1 MRFGIWA
8 FLSRV
13 SGIPTGVFVFEL
25 KAAKEAEMQ
34 GFNYQAEKMKFEK
47 AWEDREKAYRKAG
60 MTEEQIQAMKEYDWE
75 TFNSD
80 RRFYRRNVDAGSFSE
95 DIDDLR
101 DSNPAAPAPL
111 AGEVEYSISSE
122 DVYRMEELFGWVES
136 LDSRELV
143 VAIRRLSARQR
154 KILDVCMREDCGQTE
169 IAELLQMKQPNV
181 NRDMKKIRE
190 LLEEARKKKKKSE
203 EDDW

>member
-1 MRFGIWA
+1 MRFGIRA
-8 FLSRV
+8 FLSRA
-13 SGIPTGVFVFEL
+13 SGIPAGVFVFEL

-60 MTEEQIQAMKEYDWE
+60 MTEVQIRAMKEYDWE

-80 RRFYRRNVDAGSFSE
+80 RRFYRRNVDAGSFSA
-95 DIDDLR
+95 DSDDLR
-101 DSNPAAPAPL
+101 DSDPAAPAPL
-111 AGEVEYSISSE
+111 AGKIEYSISSE

-143 VAIRRLSARQR
+143 VAIRKLSARQK
-154 KILDVCMREDCGQTE
+154 KILDVCMNEDCGQTE

-181 NRDMKKIRE
+181 NRDMKEIRE
-190 LLEEARKKKKKSE
+190 LLEEARKKSDKKHGA
-203 EDDW
+203 